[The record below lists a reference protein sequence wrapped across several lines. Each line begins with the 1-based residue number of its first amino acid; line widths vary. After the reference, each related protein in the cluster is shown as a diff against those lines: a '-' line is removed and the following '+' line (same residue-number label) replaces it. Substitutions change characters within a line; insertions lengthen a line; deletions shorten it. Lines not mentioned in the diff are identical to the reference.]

1 MKASKRVILCMIILG
16 GLIISGCA
24 NAVPQNKETA
34 SWTLEGMFVDDIEN
48 PACILGIEY
57 KTSEDGSEKEGY
69 YGYFIE
75 GQTFYDVTY
84 EENDGELSGE
94 FISYDDDYIEN
105 GRMQARLKEESGNIR
120 MSTDSGKEYL
130 LVPDGSEDNDSLK
143 FFQYG
148 KIYANREP
156 DRVLTAVYNYLSFL
170 KMGDDDYTKVTIP
183 YVRMIKTDESNPD
196 DILVYGDYYMFD
208 FEKRED
214 TLIAVSGNHCPG
226 IVHLKKFSEEA
237 ALDYEGQ
244 SMDEA
249 RTDEDA
255 KELFGEYYDEYI
267 AVTSDREPFEQGYA
281 QLIADYVK
289 YHSLGVTKYRL
300 TDGEVRSLPR
310 AD

>member
-1 MKASKRVILCMIILG
+1 M
-16 GLIISGCA
+16 
-24 NAVPQNKETA
+24 
-34 SWTLEGMFVDDIEN
+34 
-48 PACILGIEY
+48 
-57 KTSEDGSEKEGY
+57 
-69 YGYFIE
+69 
-75 GQTFYDVTY
+75 
-84 EENDGELSGE
+84 
-94 FISYDDDYIEN
+94 ISYDDEYIEN

-130 LVPDGSEDNDSLK
+130 LVPDGLEDNDSLK

-148 KIYANREP
+148 KIYADREP

-214 TLIAVSGNHCPG
+214 TLIAVSGDHCPG

-249 RTDEDA
+249 LTDEDA
-255 KELFGEYYDEYI
+255 KELFGDYYDEYI

-281 QLIADYVK
+281 QLIADYVN
-289 YHSLGVTKYRL
+289 YYSLGVTKYSL
-300 TDGEVRSLPR
+300 TDGEIRSLPL